1 MFKRKVNGVKAVA
14 NMRKL
19 EGKSGFKGW
28 CHKTCQNA
36 WKLPVKYNS
45 AIDAW
50 HHVPASA
57 KHTDM
62 TNVPVGAPIFFE
74 IGKFGHVVLQSDK
87 KGYVISTD
95 APKSDF
101 VGEVPLEWFKKHW
114 GVEPLGWASVYNDTK
129 LQLEVLPK

>member
-1 MFKRKVNGVKAVA
+1 MFKRKVNGVQAVA

-50 HHVPASA
+50 NHVPAPA

-62 TNVPVGAPIFFE
+62 TNIPVGAPIFFK
-74 IGKFGHVVLQSDK
+74 IGNFGHVVLQSDK

-95 APKSDF
+95 APKEDF
-101 VGEVPLEWFKKHW
+101 IGEVPLEWFEKHW
-114 GVEPLGWASVYNDTK
+114 GVKPLGWASVYNDTQ
-129 LQLEVLPK
+129 LQLGVLPK